1 MHTARSCATPGRIE
15 TPRTTRGIAPELLVS
30 QVRNTMPYLFETA
43 GGSLA
48 SFPPAATVRAFV
60 PGAELSH
67 LEYFRLCL
75 SCHYLTCAT
84 PVPTDV
90 DLQIRQKLWPS
101 GLPLATALEMG
112 ALVLASRRWDFTMV
126 SSRVS
131 HGAAGSEWERE
142 PLHGHFGEWFT
153 VAAGAYGAL
162 GRYRA
167 AEAKTLRAS
176 IFDAIVAEA
185 ERHANVFASLWRAK
199 DGLGA
204 LRASAS
210 IAHNFGDLDRV
221 MDMWALPIEDPLRLR
236 HHGLSTS
243 AFDPD
248 GKLRLGGRLWTAG
261 ELYKSEIAGSSMA
274 LENHRHFAL
283 RKPRALRLLPSLR
296 VPLGPFFDDWGAEV
310 ARRLEGEA
318 LDDVLVAL
326 ADGWTRLEKTVA
338 YGRAL
343 REILE
348 ARPELGAHPRVAE
361 LHKNARFKTVLRT
374 PRESFEETW
383 AAAALALLE
392 EIPSRARR

>member
-1 MHTARSCATPGRIE
+1 
-15 TPRTTRGIAPELLVS
+15 
-30 QVRNTMPYLFETA
+30 MPYLFEA
-43 GGSLA
+43 ESESLA
-48 SFPPAATVRAFV
+48 SFPPAATVLAFV

-67 LEYFRLCL
+67 FEYFRLCL

-90 DLQIRQKLWPS
+90 DLQIRQKLWPA
-101 GLPLATALEMG
+101 GLPLVTALEMG
-112 ALVLASRRWDFTMV
+112 ALVLASRDWDFTLV

-131 HGAAGSEWERE
+131 RGAAGTEWEKA

-162 GRYRA
+162 GKYRA
-167 AEAKTLRAS
+167 NEAKTLRAAV
-176 IFDAIVAEA
+176 FDAIVAEA
-185 ERHANVFASLWRAK
+185 ERHANVFASVWRAK
-199 DGLGA
+199 DGLGV

-236 HHGLSTS
+236 HYGLSTS
-243 AFDPD
+243 PFDPD

-261 ELYKSEIAGSSMA
+261 ELYKSEIGGSSMA

-283 RKPRALRLLPSLR
+283 RKPRALRTRPSLR

-318 LDDVLVAL
+318 LEDVVVAL
-326 ADGWTRLEKTVA
+326 ADGWGRLDRTVA

-348 ARPELGAHPRVAE
+348 ARAELRTHPRVAE
-361 LHKNARFKTVLRT
+361 LQKNVRFKTVLRT
-374 PRESFEETW
+374 TRESFEETW
-383 AAAALALLE
+383 ASAALALLE
-392 EIPSRARR
+392 DIPSRARR

>member
-1 MHTARSCATPGRIE
+1 
-15 TPRTTRGIAPELLVS
+15 
-30 QVRNTMPYLFETA
+30 MPYLFEA
-43 GGSLA
+43 EAESLA
-48 SFPPAATVRAFV
+48 AFPPAATVLALA

-67 LEYFRLCL
+67 FEYFRLCL

-90 DLQIRQKLWPS
+90 DLQIRQKLWPA
-101 GLPLATALEMG
+101 GLPLVTALEMG
-112 ALVLASRRWDFTMV
+112 SLVLASRDWDFTAV

-131 HGAAGSEWERE
+131 RGAAGSEWENA

-162 GRYRA
+162 GKYRA
-167 AEAKTLRAS
+167 NEAKTLRAA
-176 IFDAIVAEA
+176 IFDAIVALA
-185 ERHANVFASLWRAK
+185 EQHANIFASLWRAK
-199 DGLGA
+199 DGLGV

-243 AFDPD
+243 PFDPD

-261 ELYKSEIAGSSMA
+261 ELYKSDIAGSSMA

-283 RKPRALRLLPSLR
+283 RKPRALRTLPSLR
-296 VPLGPFFDDWGAEV
+296 VPLGPFFDDWGVEV
-310 ARRLEGEA
+310 ARCLEGEA
-318 LDDVLVAL
+318 LHEVLVAL
-326 ADGWTRLEKTVA
+326 ADGWTRLDRTVA

-343 REILE
+343 RAILE
-348 ARPELGAHPRVAE
+348 AHPALATHPRVLE
-361 LHKNARFKTVLRT
+361 LHKNARFKAVLKT
-374 PRESFEETW
+374 SRESFEQTW
-383 AAAALALLE
+383 ASAALALLE